1 VRYAKNPTVIRGHL
15 SDIVSREI
23 DAGNDVYEQFVR
35 DMEREYE
42 GTPMMYLRTPTYV
55 FGENSPVTIT
65 ELREKLAHILEGKIR
80 ARDYYDEVMLRVRA
94 EGSPNSR
101 SCRLRVLSAP
111 PGQAVRG

>member
-1 VRYAKNPTVIRGHL
+1 MRYAKNPTVIRGHL

-35 DMEREYE
+35 DMERAYE

-65 ELREKLAHILEGKIR
+65 ELREKLAHILEGKVR
-80 ARDYYDEVMLRVRA
+80 ARDYYDEVMLRV
-94 EGSPNSR
+94 EGG
-101 SCRLRVLSAP
+101 
-111 PGQAVRG
+111 GQP